1 LLTDL
6 LRQFDLFLP
15 RINFG
20 KPVNPDGSS
29 SRSQNKDGFF
39 YLKRDL
45 VRLLGVLCHGV
56 RAVQDRTRVAGG
68 LPVVMNLCAV
78 DERNPCGYS
87 LLFSSF
93 HFSHSPPPKKKKL
106 FNLDLREHAIFTL
119 RNLLE
124 NNRENQQFVHS
135 LKPSQEWDDDGTL
148 KTIAGAV
155 LK

>member
-1 LLTDL
+1 VESLIDL

-20 KPVNPDGSS
+20 KPVNLDGSP
-29 SRSQNKDGFF
+29 SRSENTDGFF

-68 LPVVMNLCAV
+68 LPVVMNLCV
-78 DERNPCGYS
+78 IDERNPY
-87 LLFSSF
+87 
-93 HFSHSPPPKKKKL
+93 
-106 FNLDLREHAIFTL
+106 LREHAIFTL

-148 KTIAGAV
+148 NTIAGAV